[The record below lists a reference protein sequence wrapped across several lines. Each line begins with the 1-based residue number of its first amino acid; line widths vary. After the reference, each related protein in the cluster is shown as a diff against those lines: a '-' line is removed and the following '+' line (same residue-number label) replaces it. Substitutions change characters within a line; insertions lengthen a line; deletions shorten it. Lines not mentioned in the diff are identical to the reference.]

1 MTELQSIAPEAP
13 AIADPGGVSPSPGRR
28 WTRWVRIGVGV
39 TLLALLATRVDLSQ
53 LSVRWSWLLL
63 LAAGLA
69 IALQAA
75 AQALSALRWKVLLGP
90 GSASWLYLLRLY
102 LAAAFFSLFLPT
114 SVGGDAVRAGA
125 AIQSMGQPGRMVGTV
140 LADRTLGVAALGLFF
155 AVGLGIAGG
164 LPGLSLNWTPRP
176 ATVALLA
183 GSAMALAALGLALR
197 HRLARPLRFVRSV
210 AGAFVDLAR
219 RPRSLLAA
227 VALGL
232 AVQLTY
238 VAAWIVLAWA
248 LGLALPLWSFL
259 LTVPLVSLSAM
270 APITLSGVGVREGAW
285 ILLLK
290 PYGVPAADA
299 LALSL
304 LYFGCWVLVAALG
317 GVWFSWRGTT
327 R

>member
-1 MTELQSIAPEAP
+1 M
-13 AIADPGGVSPSPGRR
+13 ADPGGASPRPARR
-28 WTRWVRIGVGV
+28 WTSWVRIGVGV
-39 TLLALLATRVDLSQ
+39 TLLALLVTRVDLSQ
-53 LSVRWSWLLL
+53 LSVRWSRVLV

-114 SVGGDAVRAGA
+114 SVGGDAVRAAA

-155 AVGLGIAGG
+155 TIGLGIAGG
-164 LPGLSLNWTPRP
+164 LPGLSLDWAPRP
-176 ATVALLA
+176 AAVGLIAAGAL
-183 GSAMALAALGLALR
+183 ALAALGFVLR
-197 HRLARPLRFVRSV
+197 HRLAGPFGFVRSV

-219 RPRSLLAA
+219 RPRSLIAA
-227 VALGL
+227 VALGI

-238 VAAWIVLAWA
+238 VVAWIALAWA

-290 PYGVPAADA
+290 PYGIPAADA

-304 LYFGCWVLVAALG
+304 LYFGCWILVAAIG

>member
-1 MTELQSIAPEAP
+1 MRVA
-13 AIADPGGVSPSPGRR
+13 
-28 WTRWVRIGVGV
+28 VGV
-39 TLLALLATRVDLSQ
+39 ALLALLVTRVDLSQ
-53 LSVRWSWLLL
+53 LSVRWSWLLVL
-63 LAAGLA
+63 GGSLA

-75 AQALSALRWKVLLGP
+75 AQALSALRWKVLLGR
-90 GSASWLYLLRLY
+90 GSPSWLYLLRLY

-114 SVGGDAVRAGA
+114 SVGGDAVRAAA

-155 AVGLGIAGG
+155 ALGLGIAGG
-164 LPGLSLNWTPRP
+164 LPGLSLDWAPRP
-176 ATVALLA
+176 
-183 GSAMALAALGLALR
+183 AALGLLAAGALALSALVFALR
-197 HRLARPLRFVRSV
+197 HRLAGPIGFVRSV
-210 AGAFVDLAR
+210 AGAFADLAR
-219 RPRSLLAA
+219 QPRNLLAA
-227 VALGL
+227 VALGI
-232 AVQLTY
+232 AVQLAY
-238 VAAWIVLAWA
+238 VMAWIVLARA

-304 LYFGCWVLVAALG
+304 LYFGCWIVLAALG
-317 GVWFSWRGTT
+317 GVWFSWRGTAP